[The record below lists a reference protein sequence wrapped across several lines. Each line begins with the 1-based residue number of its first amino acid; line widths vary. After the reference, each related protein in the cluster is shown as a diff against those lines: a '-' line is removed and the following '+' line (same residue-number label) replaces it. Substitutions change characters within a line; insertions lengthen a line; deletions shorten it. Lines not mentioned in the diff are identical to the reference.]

1 MKYIINVNKRNT
13 PGNNQKRLKVNR
25 YRKQNIYIY
34 TVFIYTFIII
44 YGIWELFSSIIIEI
58 DSISII

>member
-1 MKYIINVNKRNT
+1 MKNIINVNKRNT
-13 PGNNQKRLKVNR
+13 PGNNQKRLKINR